1 MIRFAEPAVLL
12 LFLGLPVLAYLLF
25 RAGARREPRMMFS
38 ATSLLPAP
46 RKTLRFRLR
55 GAPKLLG
62 LAALG
67 LLIVAMA
74 RPQSAWEESPRRVEG
89 IDIMLVLDVSE
100 SMRALDFE
108 PNRLMKSKEVV
119 KEFIKGRKDD
129 RIGVAIFARET
140 FTLCPLTRDYSTL
153 ISFVDRIDFD
163 LVDGRA
169 TAIGMGLANAVN
181 KLKDSEAK
189 SKVIILLTDGDNNS
203 GEIHPDSAARI
214 AAQLGMRT
222 YTIGVGSQ
230 GTVQMPVRIGSLWA
244 NRPRQSTLDVETLQR
259 VAEITGGKFFAATDG
274 RKLEEIYAEIDQ
286 LERTQYEISESN
298 YFTELAPWW
307 ITPALLLFAFG
318 FVLEQTW
325 LRSFP

>member
-1 MIRFAEPAVLL
+1 MIRFAEPAAFLL
-12 LFLGLPVLAYLLF
+12 LLSLPALAYLLF
-25 RAGARREPRMMFS
+25 RKGSGHEPRMTFS
-38 ATSLLPAP
+38 STELLRTG
-46 RKTLRFRLR
+46 RKTLRIRLR
-55 GAPKLLG
+55 SAPKLLS

-100 SMRALDFE
+100 SMRALDFK
-108 PNRLMKSKEVV
+108 PNRLVKSKEVV

-129 RIGVAIFARET
+129 QIGVAIFARET

-153 ISFVDRIDFD
+153 ETFVDRIDFD

-181 KLKDSEAK
+181 KLKDSAAK
-189 SKVIILLTDGDNNS
+189 SKVIILLTDGDNNW
-203 GEIHPDSAARI
+203 GEILPESAAQI
-214 AAQLGMRT
+214 ASQLGVRT

-230 GTVQMPVRIGSLWA
+230 GSVDIPIRVGTRWVNQPW
-244 NRPRQSTLDVETLQR
+244 QSTLDVETLKTI
-259 VAEITGGKFFAATDG
+259 AEVTGGKFFAATDG
-274 RKLEEIYAEIDQ
+274 RKLEEIYEEIDK
-286 LERTQYEISESN
+286 LERTEYEVNESN
-298 YFTELAPWW
+298 YFSELAHWW
-307 ITPALLLFAFG
+307 IGPALFLFAFG
-318 FVLEQTW
+318 FVLEHTW